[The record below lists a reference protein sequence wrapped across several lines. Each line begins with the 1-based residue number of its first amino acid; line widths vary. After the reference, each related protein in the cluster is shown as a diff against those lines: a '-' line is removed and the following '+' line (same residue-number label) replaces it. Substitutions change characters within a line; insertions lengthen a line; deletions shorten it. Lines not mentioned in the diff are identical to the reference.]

1 MTEPTTIIDRNQ
13 GKIVNR
19 LTTHDDARACIQY
32 AAVGMVVRTWPLRG
46 QPSARGYSIAHP
58 ALPDVPVAEAASYS
72 LPCDPDRLAASVRKL
87 ADAARTLYHHR
98 RGLIHHV

>member
-1 MTEPTTIIDRNQ
+1 MTEQTITIDRNQ
-13 GKIVNR
+13 GRIVNR

-58 ALPDVPVAEAASYS
+58 ALPGVPVAEAASYS
-72 LPCDPDRLAASVRKL
+72 LPCDPDRLAASVRRL

>member
-1 MTEPTTIIDRNQ
+1 MSDAPITIDRNQ
-13 GKIVNR
+13 GRIVNR

-98 RGLIHHV
+98 RGLIHE

>member
-1 MTEPTTIIDRNQ
+1 MSDAPITIDRNH
-13 GKIVNR
+13 GRIVNR
-19 LTTHDDARACIQY
+19 LTTHDDAAACIQY

-72 LPCDPDRLAASVRKL
+72 LPCDPDRLAASVRRL

>member
-1 MTEPTTIIDRNQ
+1 MTDAPITIDRSQ
-13 GKIVNR
+13 GRIVNS
-19 LTTHDDARACIQY
+19 LTTHDAARECITY

-46 QPSARGYSIAHP
+46 EPQARGYSIAHP

-72 LPCDPDRLAASVRKL
+72 LPCAPDRLAASVRRL

-98 RGLIHHV
+98 RGLTHV

>member
-1 MTEPTTIIDRNQ
+1 MTDAPITIDRSQ
-13 GKIVNR
+13 GRIVNR
-19 LTTHDDARACIQY
+19 LTTHDDARACITY
-32 AAVGMVVRTWPLRG
+32 AAVGMVVRTWPIAG

-72 LPCDPDRLAASVRKL
+72 LPCDPDRLAASVRRL

-98 RGLIHHV
+98 RGLIHE